1 MRLMVLAVLATAT
14 LFLPSLIS
22 PATAVPNTPAGIRIL
37 FDFGDGTYRW
47 ANATVEDPAAVNAT
61 WYAVQAA
68 AMSGGIWISWT
79 WYSGSFGSGIFITDI
94 GNRSPPT
101 VGIFV
106 WNSTATVWDPAPVGI
121 RDLVVREGDVVAL
134 TDTAYDP
141 ITYRSYPP
149 APTPLSPFPV
159 TQFRGDLMNSGTSAS
174 ATPDNPGVRWDRDTG
189 AREIASTPAVAYGK
203 VFVETMHGSFALDV

>member
-1 MRLMVLAVLATAT
+1 MVLAGLAAAA

-22 PATAVPNTPAGIRIL
+22 PATAVPNAPAGIRIL

-79 WYSGSFGSGIFITDI
+79 WYSGSFGSRIFITGI

-101 VGIFV
+101 AGNFV
-106 WNSTATVWDPAPVGI
+106 WNSAATASGPAPRGT
-121 RDLVVREGDVVAL
+121 RDLVAIE
-134 TDTAYDP
+134 
-141 ITYRSYPP
+141 S
-149 APTPLSPFPV
+149 
-159 TQFRGDLMNSGTSAS
+159 
-174 ATPDNPGVRWDRDTG
+174 
-189 AREIASTPAVAYGK
+189 
-203 VFVETMHGSFALDV
+203 

>member
-1 MRLMVLAVLATAT
+1 MSARRDFIEEEESRARPQIAEQLHRTTQIGCCRKSSGQHSYIVKSIEQTSSGFEEESQVRLMVLAVLATAT

-79 WYSGSFGSGIFITDI
+79 WYSGSFGPGIFITDI
-94 GNRSPPT
+94 GNPAPPT
-101 VGIFV
+101 VGIFI
-106 WNSTATVWDPAPVGI
+106 WNSTATLLDPAPVGI
-121 RDLVVREGDVVAL
+121 RDLVVRDGDVVAL

-141 ITYRSYPP
+141 SRIGRTRPQP
-149 APTPLSPFPV
+149 
-159 TQFRGDLMNSGTSAS
+159 R
-174 ATPDNPGVRWDRDTG
+174 R
-189 AREIASTPAVAYGK
+189 
-203 VFVETMHGSFALDV
+203 

>member
-1 MRLMVLAVLATAT
+1 MVLAVLATAT
-14 LFLPSLIS
+14 LCLPSLIS

-68 AMSGGIWISWT
+68 AMSGGTWISWT

-106 WNSTATVWDPAPVGI
+106 WNSTATVWDRAPLGI
-121 RDLVVREGDVVAL
+121 RDFVVREGDVVAL
-134 TDTAYDP
+134 TDTASAR
-141 ITYRSYPP
+141 ITY
-149 APTPLSPFPV
+149 
-159 TQFRGDLMNSGTSAS
+159 
-174 ATPDNPGVRWDRDTG
+174 
-189 AREIASTPAVAYGK
+189 
-203 VFVETMHGSFALDV
+203 